1 MNKYLYFQQAPAR
14 VLKKHIKMIEQTE
27 LLVSKWEYNPPLNTL
42 EDTPDKLTS
51 YITLDV
57 MKLRAASKKGIA
69 CRFTC
74 EFVFE
79 KRTLLEY
86 VAANT
91 YVIDLPDLIDRN
103 ELQTMIRNT
112 YSLFKDKFDIRKLGT
127 ALQDK
132 TLLPFDE
139 SRYDLEPVLAL
150 LNQ

>member
-1 MNKYLYFQQAPAR
+1 
-14 VLKKHIKMIEQTE
+14 MIEQTE
-27 LLVSKWEYNPPLNTL
+27 LLVSKWEYDPPLNTL

-150 LNQ
+150 LN

>member
-1 MNKYLYFQQAPAR
+1 
-14 VLKKHIKMIEQTE
+14 MIEQTE
-27 LLVSKWEYNPPLNTL
+27 LVVSKWEYNPPLNPL

-57 MKLRAASKKGIA
+57 MKLRAANKKGIA

-91 YVIDLPDLIDRN
+91 YVIDLPDFIDRN

>member
-1 MNKYLYFQQAPAR
+1 
-14 VLKKHIKMIEQTE
+14 MIEQTE

-112 YSLFKDKFDIRKLGT
+112 YGLFKDKFDIRKLGT

>member
-1 MNKYLYFQQAPAR
+1 
-14 VLKKHIKMIEQTE
+14 MIEQTE

>member
-1 MNKYLYFQQAPAR
+1 M
-14 VLKKHIKMIEQTE
+14 
-27 LLVSKWEYNPPLNTL
+27 
-42 EDTPDKLTS
+42 
-51 YITLDV
+51 
-57 MKLRAASKKGIA
+57 
-69 CRFTC
+69 
-74 EFVFE
+74 
-79 KRTLLEY
+79 
-86 VAANT
+86 AANT
-91 YVIDLPDLIDRN
+91 YVIDLPDFIDRN

>member
-1 MNKYLYFQQAPAR
+1 
-14 VLKKHIKMIEQTE
+14 MIEQTE

-79 KRTLLEY
+79 NRTLLEY
-86 VAANT
+86 VATNT

-112 YSLFKDKFDIRKLGT
+112 YGLFKDKFDIRKLGT

>member
-1 MNKYLYFQQAPAR
+1 
-14 VLKKHIKMIEQTE
+14 MIEQTE
-27 LLVSKWEYNPPLNTL
+27 LVVSKWAYNPPLNPL
-42 EDTPDKLTS
+42 EDSPDKLTS

-57 MKLRAASKKGIA
+57 MKLRAANKKGIA

-91 YVIDLPDLIDRN
+91 YVIDLPDFIDRN

-127 ALQDK
+127 VLQDK

>member
-1 MNKYLYFQQAPAR
+1 
-14 VLKKHIKMIEQTE
+14 MIEQTE
-27 LLVSKWEYNPPLNTL
+27 LLVSKWEYNPPLNPL

>member
-1 MNKYLYFQQAPAR
+1 
-14 VLKKHIKMIEQTE
+14 MIEQTE

-86 VAANT
+86 VATNT
-91 YVIDLPDLIDRN
+91 YVIDLPRDIF
-103 ELQTMIRNT
+103 LQGMEQC
-112 YSLFKDKFDIRKLGT
+112 L
-127 ALQDK
+127 
-132 TLLPFDE
+132 
-139 SRYDLEPVLAL
+139 V
-150 LNQ
+150 